1 MTYQPVVPVGGYAG
15 WVFLNRTMDTQQAAF
30 NSSAAIQRDV
40 DYFKENIGEI
50 SSAEALV
57 NDRRLLSVALG
68 AFGLDDDINNK
79 YFIQKVLD
87 DGTLD
92 DDALANKLSDKR
104 YFEFSK
110 AFGFGDF
117 DTPNTVLSEFPDDIV
132 NEYLDNQF
140 ELAIGDQDEDMRLAL
155 NLERNLGDI
164 SQLDTTENGRWYTVM
179 GNEPIRSVFE
189 TALGLPSSF
198 ASLDIDQQL
207 EGFRE
212 KTEQYFGDSEV
223 SQFSDPEKR
232 EELVKLFLLRS
243 QIENGATSYSAA
255 SNALTLLTGAV

>member
-132 NEYLDNQF
+132 NEYWTINLSW
-140 ELAIGDQDEDMRLAL
+140 RLATKMRTCVWCSIL
-155 NLERNLGDI
+155 NAIWVTSRSWI
-164 SQLDTTENGRWYTVM
+164 RRRM
-179 GNEPIRSVFE
+179 GVGTR
-189 TALGLPSSF
+189 
-198 ASLDIDQQL
+198 
-207 EGFRE
+207 
-212 KTEQYFGDSEV
+212 
-223 SQFSDPEKR
+223 
-232 EELVKLFLLRS
+232 
-243 QIENGATSYSAA
+243 
-255 SNALTLLTGAV
+255 